1 MHRIVFVIL
10 LFLALPGRAELEA
23 PDINEGE
30 LRFLTEPPAQPPHLH
45 STQVSIGEESLRTG
59 WVGVRQCHY
68 RFGPLGAMEVVF
80 NKERVR
86 KLRIVRAD
94 HIGRAWI
101 EGASVQLADVGT
113 EAVLCL
119 QSENRSLQRNE
130 TGAYAWHGGPY
141 MRRFL
146 DGYFPMQV
154 QLALDYPPAALRL
167 LAIEPPELK
176 LKAVAHPGLL
186 RLEALFEGRLD
197 ITVRFAAGSATPG
210 VGWQ

>member
-1 MHRIVFVIL
+1 MHRIAFVIL
-10 LFLALPGRAELEA
+10 LCLALPGRAELEA

-30 LRFLTEPPAQPPHLH
+30 LRFLTAPPAQPPHLH

-59 WVGVRQCHY
+59 WVGVHQCHY

-80 NKERVR
+80 NKERAR
-86 KLRIVRAD
+86 NLRIVRAER
-94 HIGRAWI
+94 IARAWI
-101 EGASVQLADVGT
+101 EGASVQLAGVDAD
-113 EAVLCL
+113 AVLCI
-119 QSENRSLQRNE
+119 QSENRSLQRNA
-130 TGAYAWHGGPY
+130 TGAYEWHGGPY
-141 MRRFL
+141 LRRFL

-197 ITVRFAAGSATPG
+197 MTVRFAAGTATPG
-210 VGWQ
+210 IGWQ